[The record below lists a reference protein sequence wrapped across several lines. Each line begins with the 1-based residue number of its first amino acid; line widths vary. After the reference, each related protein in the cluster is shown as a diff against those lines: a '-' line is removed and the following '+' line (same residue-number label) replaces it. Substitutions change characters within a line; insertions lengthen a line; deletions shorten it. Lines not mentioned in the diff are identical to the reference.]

1 MDPHVEPLESLGR
14 RLVQRLLNRRPVAAP
29 AERAEGH
36 VIAIASGK
44 GGTGK
49 SFLVTNL
56 AVALHHM
63 GRRVAV
69 VDCDFGLGN
78 AHLLF
83 GVNPRYSL
91 HHLLT
96 GMTSLGE
103 VLTPTPYGPS
113 LVAGGSGIRSLAEFE
128 ESQFVQLAHGLGAVA
143 RDHDVV
149 LLDCAAGISTQ
160 SLWTILGAEHVV
172 LVTNPEIAALT
183 DAYALVK
190 CIARNERC
198 PDVHLVVNRVP
209 EVGQGKPTFDR
220 LAEVT
225 RRFVGRS
232 LHYLGEIAENPAVSH
247 RRLGQPPLIV
257 SHPECNEAKAIRAV
271 GNGLEM
277 AAGPL
282 TSGFPPSG
290 EGVERR
296 LLRQLRGN

>member
-1 MDPHVEPLESLGR
+1 MEHELEVGETLGR
-14 RLVQRLLNRRPVAAP
+14 RLVQRLLHRRPAAP
-29 AERAEGH
+29 PTDGIEGR
-36 VIAIASGK
+36 VIAVASGK

-56 AVALHHM
+56 AVALHRS

-83 GVNPRYSL
+83 GVNPRQSM
-91 HHLLT
+91 HHLL
-96 GMTSLGE
+96 GGLASAAE
-103 VLTPTPYGPS
+103 VMVETPHGPT
-113 LVAGGSGIRSLAEFE
+113 LVAGGSGISALAELEERHFVILARSL
-128 ESQFVQLAHGLGAVA
+128 GAIA
-143 RDHDVV
+143 REHDAV
-149 LLDCAAGISTQ
+149 LLDCAAGLSPQ
-160 SLWTILGAEHVV
+160 SLLTILAAEHLI

-190 CIARNERC
+190 CLARQARP

-209 EVGQGKPTFDR
+209 EPGQGRPTFDR

-232 LHYLGEIAENPAVSH
+232 LHYVGEIAENPAVSH

-257 SHPECNEAKAIRAV
+257 SHPGCNEAAAVQAIMHGMELAV
-271 GNGLEM
+271 
-277 AAGPL
+277 GPL
-282 TSGFPPSG
+282 TAGLPTLG

-296 LLRQLRGN
+296 LLRALQQR

>member
-1 MDPHVEPLESLGR
+1 MDHELEPFESIGR
-14 RLVQRLLNRRPVAAP
+14 RLVQRLLHRRPVASP
-29 AERAEGH
+29 IERSEAR
-36 VIAIASGK
+36 VVAVASGK

-56 AVALHHM
+56 AVALHRS

-96 GMTSLGE
+96 GMTALSE
-103 VLTPTPYGPS
+103 VMMSTPYGPD
-113 LVAGGSGIRSLAEFE
+113 LVAGGSGISSLAEFG
-128 ESQFVQLAHGLGAVA
+128 ESQFVQLARSLGAIA

-149 LLDCAAGISTQ
+149 LLDCGAGISTQ
-160 SLWTILGAEHVV
+160 SLLTILGAELLL

-190 CIARNERC
+190 CLSRHERC
-198 PDVHLVVNRVP
+198 PDVHLVVNRVI
-209 EVGQGKPTFDR
+209 EAGQGRPTFDR
-220 LAEVT
+220 LAAVT
-225 RRFVGRS
+225 RRFIGRS
-232 LHYLGEIAENPAVSH
+232 LHYLGEVTENPAVSH

-257 SHPECNEAKAIRAV
+257 SHPECNEAMAICSIL
-271 GNGLEM
+271 NGLEL

-282 TSGFPPSG
+282 TAGLPSQG

-296 LLRQLRGN
+296 FLRQLLNR